1 MYIFCLRVCGRIK
14 GFHFASKGEGKVGLP
29 IFHPWVKGLEEKDVL
44 EITEGDTES
53 RGDSE
58 R

>member
-1 MYIFCLRVCGRIK
+1 M
-14 GFHFASKGEGKVGLP
+14 GLP
-29 IFHPWVKGLEEKDVL
+29 IFHPNKGLEEKDVL